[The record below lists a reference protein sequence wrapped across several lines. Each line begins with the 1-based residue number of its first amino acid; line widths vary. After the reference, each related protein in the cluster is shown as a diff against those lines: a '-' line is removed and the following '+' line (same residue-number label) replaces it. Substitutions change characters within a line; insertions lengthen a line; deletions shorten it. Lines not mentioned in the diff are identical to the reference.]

1 MVFFYQFL
9 LGLICSA
16 FVAGSAFI
24 LQWLSLS
31 GALAA
36 ALSGTIIIALGPW
49 FSIFL
54 VGFFFASSGIIN
66 HLKKKNSADD
76 LVIKG
81 ARREAIQVLA
91 NLSPSLLALI
101 GYASFN
107 NENYLWAF
115 IVGIASCTADTWGS
129 EIGILSK
136 KAPRNLLTGKKL
148 PASLSGGVSLLGTIA
163 SFAGSG
169 GIVLLLAIC
178 LWLSGQ
184 PLSLTAL
191 IWVLLLGFSGS
202 IIDSLLGATIQ
213 VRYQCTV
220 CHQFTEQ
227 KSHHQQPTKKVH
239 GYALITN
246 EAVNFLSNLAIVGI
260 ACFFPN

>member
-9 LGLICSA
+9 LGLICSTV
-16 FVAGSAFI
+16 VAGFAFI

-36 ALSGTIIIALGPW
+36 ALSGTLIIALGPW
-49 FSIFL
+49 YSIFL

-66 HLKKKNSADD
+66 HLKKKSAVDD
-76 LVIKG
+76 LVVKG
-81 ARREAIQVLA
+81 ERRDAVQVLA
-91 NLSPSLLALI
+91 NLTPSLLALI

-107 NENYLWAF
+107 NGNYLWAF

-129 EIGILSK
+129 EIGVLSK
-136 KAPRNLLTGKKL
+136 HPPRNLLTGKQL
-148 PASLSGGVSLLGTIA
+148 PAGLSGGVSLLGTIA

-169 GIVLLLAIC
+169 CIILLLAVC
-178 LWLSGQ
+178 LWLSGH
-184 PLSLTAL
+184 PLSLSLL
-191 IWVLLLGFSGS
+191 IWGLLLGFSGS
-202 IIDSLLGATIQ
+202 IIDSFLGATIQ
-213 VRYQCTV
+213 VRYQCTI
-220 CHQFTEQ
+220 CQQFTEH

-246 EAVNFLSNLAIVGI
+246 EAVNFLSNLVIVGI
-260 ACFFPN
+260 SCFFPN

>member
-1 MVFFYQFL
+1 MGIRDRYFEQK
-9 LGLICSA
+9 GTPK
-16 FVAGSAFI
+16 
-24 LQWLSLS
+24 SL
-31 GALAA
+31 
-36 ALSGTIIIALGPW
+36 
-49 FSIFL
+49 
-54 VGFFFASSGIIN
+54 N
-66 HLKKKNSADD
+66 
-76 LVIKG
+76 
-81 ARREAIQVLA
+81 
-91 NLSPSLLALI
+91 
-101 GYASFN
+101 
-107 NENYLWAF
+107 
-115 IVGIASCTADTWGS
+115 
-129 EIGILSK
+129 
-136 KAPRNLLTGKKL
+136 GKKL
-148 PASLSGGVSLLGTIA
+148 PAGLSGGVSLLGTIA